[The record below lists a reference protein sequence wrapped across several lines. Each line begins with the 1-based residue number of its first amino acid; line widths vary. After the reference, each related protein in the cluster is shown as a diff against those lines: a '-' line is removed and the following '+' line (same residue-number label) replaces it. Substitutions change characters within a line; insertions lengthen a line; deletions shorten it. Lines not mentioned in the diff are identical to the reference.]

1 MLVSG
6 NTNVTSGGILVKKAN
21 RSRWFEALAPSAQM
35 FRGLGKGFY
44 GRGRGVRL
52 AEVPASEAAK
62 ERQEETR
69 PVVFHRAA

>member
-1 MLVSG
+1 
-6 NTNVTSGGILVKKAN
+6 VKNAN
-21 RSRWFEALAPSAQM
+21 RPRWFEALAPSTQM

-62 ERQEETR
+62 EKQEETR

>member
-1 MLVSG
+1 
-6 NTNVTSGGILVKKAN
+6 
-21 RSRWFEALAPSAQM
+21 M

-52 AEVPASEAAK
+52 AVVPASEAAK
-62 ERQEETR
+62 EKQEEGR

>member
-1 MLVSG
+1 
-6 NTNVTSGGILVKKAN
+6 
-21 RSRWFEALAPSAQM
+21 M
-35 FRGLGKGFY
+35 FCGLGKGFY

-62 ERQEETR
+62 EQQEETR

>member
-1 MLVSG
+1 VVIPVQR
-6 NTNVTSGGILVKKAN
+6 NGGILVKKAN
-21 RSRWFEALAPSAQM
+21 RPRWFEALAPSAQI

-62 ERQEETR
+62 EKQEETG

>member
-1 MLVSG
+1 M
-6 NTNVTSGGILVKKAN
+6 KKAN
-21 RSRWFEALAPSAQM
+21 RPRWFEALSPSAQM

-62 ERQEETR
+62 EKQEESHPGISR
-69 PVVFHRAA
+69 RAA

>member
-1 MLVSG
+1 
-6 NTNVTSGGILVKKAN
+6 VKKAN
-21 RSRWFEALAPSAQM
+21 RPRWFEALAPSAQM

-62 ERQEETR
+62 EKQEETR

>member
-1 MLVSG
+1 
-6 NTNVTSGGILVKKAN
+6 
-21 RSRWFEALAPSAQM
+21 M

-52 AEVPASEAAK
+52 AEVPASEAVK
-62 ERQEETR
+62 EKQEETR

>member
-1 MLVSG
+1 M
-6 NTNVTSGGILVKKAN
+6 KKAN
-21 RSRWFEALAPSAQM
+21 RARWFEALVPSAQM

-52 AEVPASEAAK
+52 AAVPASEAAK

-69 PVVFHRAA
+69 PVEFYRAA